1 MNALAIPNAV
11 MLRGP
16 LPAASPVESLT
27 IPEQLAHM
35 SGIAMLQIHA
45 TLYWPV
51 INAGDV
57 LRVDFD
63 RRGIEGDGLYLLAMD
78 DARPG
83 EAPYSRRWFGAR
95 RFQKMPS
102 GLYICEETPRDG
114 QQWVRA
120 TPSMVS
126 RFTVFGLVL
135 DVYKTVNGG
144 LQ

>member
-1 MNALAIPNAV
+1 MNALAIPNAAT
-11 MLRGP
+11 LRGP
-16 LPAASPVESLT
+16 LPAATPVESLT
-27 IPEQLAHM
+27 APEQLAHM
-35 SGIAMLQIHA
+35 SGAAMLQVHA
-45 TLYWPV
+45 TLCWPV

-63 RRGIEGDGLYLLAMD
+63 RHSIESDGLYLLAMD

-95 RFQKMPS
+95 RFQQMPS
-102 GLYICEETPRDG
+102 GLYIREETARDG
-114 QQWVRA
+114 RQWVPA
-120 TPSMVS
+120 TPSMVA

-135 DVYKTVNGG
+135 DVFKSVNGG